1 MLTIL
6 ALLIGTVLMG
16 LLWFLLSPIGGVII
30 LALVIGLIVYKI
42 VKKKK
47 E

>member
-30 LALVIGLIVYKI
+30 LALIIGLIVYKI